1 MIHCLFEQSGTFK
14 NEFKKLGFDAIDYD
28 IANSY
33 GQTDV
38 QIDLFAEIDKAYD
51 GEPSI
56 FDTFTEKDTLLAF
69 FPCIRFQA
77 IIPLAFRGEQR
88 QQEKWT
94 LEQKLEYSMKLHT
107 ELHELYMRISKL
119 CVVCLRGGLRLMIEN
134 PYTQPHYL
142 TQFWPV
148 KPTLIDPDRTRRGD
162 RMKKPTQYWF
172 INFEPENNLVFD
184 AIPAKERLRVMYL
197 NAKSGEKTRY
207 EQRSEITPEYANR
220 FIREFLIEK
229 DAPQPDKPD
238 ASNGNMDDSMPT
250 LF

>member
-51 GEPSI
+51 GQASI
-56 FDTFTEKDTLLAF
+56 FDRITPNDMVLAF

-77 IIPLAFRGEQR
+77 TIPLAFRGEQR

-107 ELHELYMRISKL
+107 ELHELYIRISKL

-142 TQFWPV
+142 SVYWPI
-148 KPTLIDPDRTRRGD
+148 KPAIIDTDRTKRGD
-162 RMKKPTQYWF
+162 TMKKPTQYFF
-172 INFEPENNLVFD
+172 INFTPANNLIFE
-184 AIPAKERLRVMYL
+184 AIPLRTAERVMYIRPG
-197 NAKSGEKTRY
+197 KGRDRY
-207 EQRSEITPEYANR
+207 ETRSEIAPEYANR

>member
-28 IANSY
+28 ISDSY

-38 QIDLFAEIDKAYD
+38 QIDLFAEIEKAYD
-51 GEPSI
+51 GAPSI
-56 FDTFTEKDTLLAF
+56 FDDVNRDDLVLAF

-77 IIPLAFRGEQR
+77 TIPLAFRGEQR
-88 QQEKWT
+88 QQVDWPMEK
-94 LEQKLEYSMKLHT
+94 KLAYAMKLHE
-107 ELHELYMRISKL
+107 ELHRNYMVISKL
-119 CVVCLRGGLRLMIEN
+119 VLICMRGGLRLMIEN
-134 PYTQPHYL
+134 PNSQPHYL
-142 TQFWPV
+142 TQFWPL
-148 KPTLIDPDRTRRGD
+148 KPTLIDPDRTMRGD
-162 RMKKPTQYWF
+162 YMKKATQYWF
-172 INFEPENNLVFD
+172 INFQPANNLIFEAVP
-184 AIPAKERLRVMYL
+184 IWQRKKVMDI
-197 NAKSGEKTRY
+197 NSTIDGRSRE
-207 EQRSEITPEYANR
+207 EQRSEIAPEYANR

>member
-51 GEPSI
+51 GQASI
-56 FDTFTEKDTLLAF
+56 FDRITPNDMVLAF

-77 IIPLAFRGEQR
+77 TIPLAFRGEQR

-142 TQFWPV
+142 TLYWPV
-148 KPTLIDPDRTRRGD
+148 KPAVIDPDRTMRGD
-162 RMKKPTQYWF
+162 YMKKPTQYFF
-172 INFEPENNLVFD
+172 INFEPANNLIFE
-184 AIPAKERLRVMYL
+184 ATLMRTAERVMYIKP
-197 NAKSGEKTRY
+197 NKGHNRY
-207 EQRSEITPEYANR
+207 EARSEIAPEYANR